1 MNFNR
6 FFLGLFS
13 VALISATS
21 CSETDDAMVD
31 TNLVTVPDTY
41 TFERNNITTID
52 YSGQSSRI
60 LMLEEM
66 GNYIRNQAV
75 ASASVDEAVLTNMY
89 TNTNNAFSTTELN
102 TSGKQLRDKTAASR
116 DYFVNLGGDGSISEQ
131 TDVRA
136 FFELQF
142 ENAYIASIANTPA
155 AANEA
160 GKYLDGSSVRLFD
173 ANGLEPQQVLLKGMM
188 GACFLDQVFNNYL
201 STAVLDEGVNKT
213 NNTNKVLESGKNYT
227 RMEHLWDE
235 AYGYVYG
242 AGGGKYW
249 DSYINQVNADA
260 DFNTV
265 KADIEL
271 AFRKGRA
278 AIVANNYTVR
288 DEQIAIIK
296 SKLAIVP
303 AVRAV
308 YYLKDGKA
316 KLITDNGAKA
326 FHALSE
332 AYGFIMSLR
341 YTNNP
346 ATNAPY
352 FSKSEVDA
360 LLTELV
366 AGNNGLWDVDYLN
379 TKLDTMAT
387 TIATRFGFTVA
398 QAATVN

>member
-1 MNFNR
+1 MSTNK

-13 VALISATS
+13 VALITATS
-21 CSETDDAMVD
+21 CSETDDVMVD
-31 TNLVTVPDTY
+31 ANLVTVPSTY
-41 TFERNNITTID
+41 TFERNNATTID

-66 GNYIRNQAV
+66 GNYIRNQAIANAQV
-75 ASASVDEAVLTNMY
+75 DASELSNMY
-89 TNTNNAFSTTELN
+89 TNSNNAFSTTELN

-116 DYFVNLGGDGSISEQ
+116 DYFVNLGGGGSTVEQ
-131 TDVRA
+131 AQVRA
-136 FFELQF
+136 FFETQF
-142 ENAYIASIANTPA
+142 ANANAASQGNDATANVP
-155 AANEA
+155 
-160 GKYLDGSSVRLFD
+160 GKYLDGSSIRLFA

-188 GACFLDQVFNNYL
+188 GACYLDQIFNNYL

-213 NNTNKVLESGKNYT
+213 NNTNKVLESGFNYT
-227 RMEHLWDE
+227 KMEHLWDE

-308 YYLKDGKA
+308 YYLKEGKA

-379 TKLDTMAT
+379 TKLDAMAT
-387 TIATRFGFTVA
+387 TVATRFGFTVA

>member
-1 MNFNR
+1 MNTNK
-6 FFLGLFS
+6 FLIGLFS
-13 VALISATS
+13 IAFFSTS
-21 CSETDDAMVD
+21 CSDDD
-31 TNLVTVPDTY
+31 TVIVEDTLQIPQTY
-41 TFERNNITTID
+41 DFNRNNQSTVD
-52 YSGQSSRI
+52 FSGQSGRI

-66 GNYIRNQAV
+66 GNYIKNQAL
-75 ASASVDEAVLTNMY
+75 ANAQVDEAVLVNMY
-89 TNTNNAFSTTELN
+89 SNTNAPFSTNELN
-102 TSGKQLRDKTAASR
+102 TSGKQLRDKTAASK
-116 DYFVNLGGDGSISEQ
+116 DYFVNLGGGGSITEQ
-131 TDVRA
+131 TQVRA
-136 FFELQF
+136 FFESQF
-142 ENAYIASIANTPA
+142 TNANVASQGNTASANV
-155 AANEA
+155 A
-160 GKYLDGSSVRLFD
+160 GKYLDGSSVRLFA
-173 ANGLEPQQVLLKGMM
+173 ANGLEPQQVVLKGLM
-188 GACFLDQVFNNYL
+188 GACFMDQICNNYL
-201 STAVLDEGVNKT
+201 SSAVLDEGVNKT

-227 RMEHLWDE
+227 KMEHLWDE

-249 DSYINQVNADA
+249 DSYINQVNADV

-265 KADIEL
+265 KADIEK

-288 DEQIAIIK
+288 DQQIAIIK
-296 SKLAIVP
+296 SKIAIVP

-308 YYLKDGKA
+308 YYLKEGKA
-316 KLITDNGAKA
+316 KLITDGGAKA

-332 AYGFIMSLR
+332 AYGFIMSFR

-352 FSKSEVDA
+352 FSKNEVDA

-387 TIATRFGFTVA
+387 TIASRFGFTVS
-398 QAATVN
+398 QAETVN